1 MRGNDLKWCQGRFK
15 VAIKENFSKMVV
27 RHWKRLPREV
37 VESLSLEMLKECGTE
52 GAILVVWWVD
62 C

>member
-52 GAILVVWWVD
+52 GVILVVWWVD

>member
-37 VESLSLEMLKECGTE
+37 VESLSLEMLEECGTE
-52 GAILVVWWVD
+52 GVILVVWWVD

>member
-1 MRGNDLKWCQGRFK
+1 

-37 VESLSLEMLKECGTE
+37 VESVSLEMLEECGTE
-52 GAILVVWWVD
+52 GVLLVVWWVD